1 MCEQA
6 FLTFPASIYGLIQ
19 ILQIVP
25 AEAPNIKK
33 QEQAIPAEP
42 FPNSQPG
49 FHEHNE
55 MVLVWDGL
63 F

>member
-1 MCEQA
+1 MCERA
-6 FLTFPASIYGLIQ
+6 FLMLPASICSLTQ
-19 ILQIVP
+19 SLQIVP
-25 AEAPNIKK
+25 AEAPDTEK